1 MSFEQQYEDR
11 ERKEHQQNV
20 REKRSRYCDFVF
32 YKSSQDPS
40 ITLAMRILKPEK
52 PSYILAT
59 THGWHMSIS
68 DFKEFDCAQSEY
80 LRVEVDMRGR
90 AFSEGKQDCSGY
102 ELLDVIDAVEY
113 VKKNYAE
120 YIIDPETVYFAA
132 GSGGGGNAFTIAC
145 KFPDYFAHV
154 SSDCGMSDYE
164 KWYLEDKKGEFQD
177 ELCVWIGDISNKE
190 AYRSRS
196 GAHLVKNLCAPL
208 CITHGVNDIRVP
220 ISHSRLFI
228 EKAKQ
233 CGKGDLVKI
242 LELEGVGG
250 WDHFDKITPEQRK
263 ERIEFIENDR
273 KERGHI
279 ISIPEKGSFLV
290 GGYLVTRHFSVFLN
304 DQNRVAE
311 IEYDLK
317 TKTAEVKGF
326 NKDEYTLV
334 WRD

>member
-1 MSFEQQYEDR
+1 
-11 ERKEHQQNV
+11 
-20 REKRSRYCDFVF
+20 
-32 YKSSQDPS
+32 
-40 ITLAMRILKPEK
+40 
-52 PSYILAT
+52 
-59 THGWHMSIS
+59 
-68 DFKEFDCAQSEY
+68 
-80 LRVEVDMRGR
+80 MRGR
-90 AFSEGKQDCSGY
+90 AFSQGKQDCSGY

-164 KWYLEDKKGEFQD
+164 KWYLEDKVGEFQD

-220 ISHSRLFI
+220 ISHSRLFV

-263 ERIEFIENDR
+263 ERIEFIENDGADR
-273 KERGHI
+273 IHVNKQN
-279 ISIPEKGSFLV
+279 
-290 GGYLVTRHFSVFLN
+290 VTCDILK
-304 DQNRVAE
+304 VAE
-311 IEYDLK
+311 GERYGVGDKIILLTYERKNDANQRYVIKVGYKESKVYKIELFHPYGPLHLVDDEEDL
-317 TKTAEVKGF
+317 F
-326 NKDEYTLV
+326 
-334 WRD
+334 